1 MNPKVKS
8 TESRPRFRFLHPD
21 VDQIAEEVALDEF
34 PVLLPDF
41 TPAEDEPPLD
51 DGEAPTKL
59 GARFRRVWA
68 DLNDVDE
75 AEVEHG
81 LIRDVEALSA
91 DHDAN
96 IRGLARPYR
105 IRNHAGDQWVVRLKA
120 HTPLVAAAL
129 INGRMLSR
137 VGRKLPDDTPVLTT
151 ASGTHPI
158 VPAIEVLDADHAYRI
173 SQAQQKVETLRD
185 YHRDDQDFIDSLALE
200 GVITAPVVAPFHISD
215 THGNNGFLMQT
226 DDGWRRL
233 TASRGT
239 ISELLGVNADLTYR
253 HWENDDGTM
262 TVRSHTAESVR
273 RSLGWLRFIDS
284 DKAKLLYPAGRSRRS
299 LETWMSDVA
308 SKNPE
313 VRAFQR
319 LRTVDIEL
327 VVAIRPRP
335 GKSTFDV
342 FYLDMAGRHVPGLS
356 AKDWDKASVEGVV
369 AVRAIDTLRD
379 EGYIENAQRAVWL
392 GERPVATED
401 APSDDATFRNRL
413 VAGTTLMATLTTNG
427 GHAERRQVTRS
438 ALVEHGLPN
447 HPDRAAAV
455 AAAQAAVVFKVDG
468 TAEVGQVTSTL
479 MSLFKHPSL
488 WKDDCHTGE
497 HWWVE
502 LIAHDPHDL
511 HDQAVDEL
519 GQRFEPKDK
528 NAANLGPHQRAI
540 VALAGVAHVTN
551 PVLIRESHS
560 MTRTGRGGLGN
571 VSRTDPIL
579 ALNKMAASVEGLA
592 RCLAIINAAIG
603 ATPVAPVDP
612 ITGEE
617 MTETWLRQ
625 QYLGEEPD
633 DAEEAGEDPLDPLS
647 QWWADVD
654 GVRKRSESLRDEVA
668 EMQERRV
675 PAELLGDEHY
685 DEETAPHMFWRY
697 GVQSDTADK
706 IVEALDP
713 VAKFANRGA
722 AVDAVRRGE

>member
-1 MNPKVKS
+1 MTPKVKS
-8 TESRPRFRFLHPD
+8 TESRTRFRFLHPD
-21 VDQIAEEVALDEF
+21 ADQIAEEVALDEF
-34 PVLLPDF
+34 PVLLPEF
-41 TPAEDEPPLD
+41 TPVEDEPPLE

-59 GARFRRVWA
+59 GARFRRIWA

-75 AEVEHG
+75 RQVEHG

-91 DHDAN
+91 DHDTN

-105 IRNHAGDQWVVRLKA
+105 IRNHAGEQWVVRLKA

-137 VGRKLPDDTPVLTT
+137 VGRQLPDDTPVLTT
-151 ASGTHPI
+151 ASGTHPL
-158 VPAIEVLDADHAYRI
+158 VPAIEILDADHAYRI
-173 SQAQQKVETLRD
+173 SQAQQKVEMLRD

-200 GVITAPVVAPFHISD
+200 GVITAPVVAPFQVSD
-215 THGNNGFLMQT
+215 THGNSGFLMQT

-273 RSLGWLRFIDS
+273 RSLGWLRFVDS
-284 DKAKLLYPAGRSRRS
+284 DKAKLLYPASRRS
-299 LETWMSDVA
+299 VETWMSDVA

-379 EGYIENAQRAVWL
+379 EGFIEDAQRAVWL
-392 GERPVATED
+392 GERSVATED
-401 APSDDATFRNRL
+401 APSDDGPFRNRL
-413 VAGTTLMATLTTNG
+413 VAGTELMATLTTDG
-427 GHAERRQVTRS
+427 GYEARRQVTRT

-455 AAAQAAVVFKVDG
+455 AAAQAAVVFHVDG

-488 WKDDCHTGE
+488 WKDDLHAGE
-497 HWWVE
+497 HWWVD
-502 LIAHDPHDL
+502 LIADDPHEL
-511 HDQAVDEL
+511 HDQAVEEL
-519 GQRFEPKDK
+519 GQRFESKDK
-528 NAANLGPHQRAI
+528 NAGSLGPHQRAI

-551 PVLIRESHS
+551 PVLIDDNNS
-560 MTRTGRGGLGN
+560 MTRTGRGGRGD
-571 VSRTDPIL
+571 VSRTDPIV
-579 ALNKMAASVEGLA
+579 ALNKMAASVDGLA
-592 RCLAIINAAIG
+592 RCLAIINAAIL
-603 ATPVAPVDP
+603 AAPVAPVDP
-612 ITGEE
+612 ITGDE
-617 MTETWLRQ
+617 MTETWLRRE
-625 QYLGEEPD
+625 YLGEEQD

-654 GVRKRSESLRDEVA
+654 GVRRRSESLRDDVA

-675 PAELLGDEHY
+675 PAELLDDEEY
-685 DEETAPHMFWRY
+685 DEEAAPHMFRRY
-697 GVQSDTADK
+697 GVQSETGEK

-713 VAKFANRGA
+713 VTKFAHRGA
-722 AVDAVRRGE
+722 AIDAVRRGE